1 MNVPVP
7 QSLNLQQ
14 INATII
20 ALKQAIDSLEER
32 VKSLESVN
40 VQSH

>member
-7 QSLNLQQ
+7 QSVDLQQ
-14 INATII
+14 INAAII

-32 VKSLESVN
+32 VKNLESSN
-40 VQSH
+40 V

>member
-7 QSLNLQQ
+7 QSVDLQQ
-14 INATII
+14 INAAII

-32 VKSLESVN
+32 VKNLESAN
-40 VQSH
+40 V

>member
-7 QSLNLQQ
+7 QSLDLQQ
-14 INATII
+14 VNAAVI

-32 VKSLESVN
+32 VKELESAN

>member
-7 QSLNLQQ
+7 QSVDLQQ
-14 INATII
+14 INAAII

-32 VKSLESVN
+32 VKNIESAN
-40 VQSH
+40 V